1 METKKE
7 ELIVVKQLPIIEE
20 RLKSLSDEIDV
31 KVANAMELVVSDETI
46 KEVKKVRAEL
56 NKDFT
61 ELETQ
66 RKMVKERVLAPYEAF
81 EEIYKKYVSEKFKDA
96 DKNLKIKIDSV
107 ETAQKEAKEKE
118 VKEYY
123 SEYAISENVEWLN
136 NSHYYQ
142 LANINITLS
151 ASMKSLKESA
161 KGFIDK
167 VIDDIKLIET
177 QEHKEE
183 IFVEYQKELNV
194 SKAITEVTE
203 RYKKLEKM
211 EEKKIQEAEINRLQ
225 EINEKKIKEVAPVTI
240 EEVKEEKVFELNFK
254 VFGTKEKLLELKS
267 FLDNGG
273 YKYEC

>member
-1 METKKE
+1 MENKKE
-7 ELIVVKQLPIIEE
+7 ELIIVKQLPIIEE

-31 KVANAMELVVSDETI
+31 KVANAMDLVVSDETI

-56 NKDFT
+56 NKDFN
-61 ELETQ
+61 ELESQ
-66 RKMVKERVLAPYEAF
+66 RKLVKERVLAPYEAF

-96 DKNLKIKIDSV
+96 DKNLKYKIDSV

-136 NSHYYQ
+136 DSRYYQ

-167 VIDDIKLIET
+167 VIDDIKLIST

-183 IFVEYQKELNV
+183 ILVEYQKDLNV

-203 RYKKLEKM
+203 RYKRLEEM
-211 EEKKIQEAEINRLQ
+211 EKKKIQEAEINRLE
-225 EINEKKIKEVAPVTI
+225 EINQKEIKEVITTPI
-240 EEVKEEKVFELNFK
+240 EEIKEEKVFELNFK
-254 VFGTKEKLLELKS
+254 VYGTKEQLLQLQS

-273 YKYEC
+273 YKYEY